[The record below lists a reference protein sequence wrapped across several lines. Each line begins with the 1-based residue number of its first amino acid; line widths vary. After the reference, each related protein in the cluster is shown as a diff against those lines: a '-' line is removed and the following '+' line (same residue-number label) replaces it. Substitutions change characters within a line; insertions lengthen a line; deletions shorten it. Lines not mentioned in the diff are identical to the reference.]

1 MNRNPLGPL
10 ARLTAAWCAG
20 LLLAGC
26 AAMTPKHDDRYAPT
40 PPIPPAPIEQNNGA
54 IYQAGNAVLLFEDI
68 KARRVGDLITIVLTE
83 KTDASKKASTSA
95 AKESTVDIANPT
107 LFGRPFGVGGHNL
120 EMGVSGTRDFTGEA
134 DSSQS
139 NKLTGN
145 ITVTVA
151 QVLPNGN
158 LVVRGEKWLTL
169 NQGEEYIQIA
179 GIVRPVDVRPDNT
192 VLSTQV
198 ADAKI
203 SYSGK
208 GGLADSNAMGWLTR
222 FFMSALW
229 PF

>member
-1 MNRNPLGPL
+1 MNRRCLSPHAGIV
-10 ARLTAAWCAG
+10 TALCGA

-26 AAMTPKHDDRYAPT
+26 AAGPKRGEEYAPT
-40 PPIPPAPIEQNNGA
+40 YPVPPTPIEQNNGA
-54 IYQAGNAVLLFEDI
+54 IYQSGNAVLLFEDV

-83 KTDASKKASTSA
+83 RTDASKKASTSA
-95 AKESTVDIANPT
+95 SKDSSVDIANPT
-107 LFGRPFGVGGHNL
+107 LFGRPFSANSHNL
-120 EMGVSGTRDFTGEA
+120 EMQISGSRDFDGKA

-158 LVVRGEKWLTL
+158 LVVRGEKWIAL
-169 NQGEEYIQIA
+169 NQGEEYIQIS
-179 GIVRPVDVRPDNT
+179 GIVRPIDIRPDNT

-198 ADAKI
+198 GDARI

-208 GGLADSNAMGWLTR
+208 GELASANAMGWLTR

>member
-1 MNRNPLGPL
+1 MNRYHTNPHTGLL
-10 ARLTAAWCAG
+10 AACCGA

-26 AAMTPKHDDRYAPT
+26 ASAPRHDDSHAPAY
-40 PPIPPAPIEQNNGA
+40 PIPPAPIEQNNGA
-54 IYQAGNAVLLFEDI
+54 IYQQSNAVLLFEDI
-68 KARRVGDLITIVLTE
+68 KSRRVGDLITIVLTE
-83 KTDASKKASTSA
+83 KTAASKKASTSA
-95 AKESTVDIANPT
+95 NKDSKVDIANPT
-107 LFGRPFGVGGHNL
+107 LFGRPFSANGNTL
-120 EMGVSGTRDFTGEA
+120 EMGIDASRDFSGAA

-139 NKLTGN
+139 NQLTGS

-151 QVLPNGN
+151 QVLSNGN

-169 NQGEEYIQIA
+169 NQGEEYIRIS

-208 GGLADSNAMGWLTR
+208 GSLANSNSMGWLTQ
-222 FFMSALW
+222 FFMSPWW